1 MNSKKTIIKIGT
13 TLLSCAFFCLL
24 STSLLTG
31 CIDYDD
37 ISHHVNGKVQ
47 IQLPNEIN
55 NAEQLQGHTVT
66 ITLGAQKF
74 SAVTDADGIATFN
87 DIQPDIY
94 DISTAWELTGDEY
107 SQLTGE
113 ASKVSGAIVSGG
125 LSSQPFT
132 EEQESEPILL
142 PTSMQVKRDI
152 VISKIASAGSKDAN
166 NKVYPYGKYLEL
178 YNQSDDSIDVSGLYI
193 GLTESSNP
201 QPYTLD
207 NLHEDYADSVV
218 IVKQVFQIPA
228 DKPYLIGPGGT
239 LLLTNSATDHSDVN
253 ELEHDLTGADFES
266 KGANNHV
273 NNPDVP
279 ALLTTFTIFV
289 KNSSMNLMQGG
300 PCGVIIFR
308 TTEDIDQW
316 QHTYGYGKTTGSL
329 FYLCVP
335 TRVIID
341 GVDYLKNK
349 ATGVDITSKRLY
361 TTIDAGYTHIE
372 SVSGYT
378 GEVVYRRTEKT
389 AADGHKILMDTNNSS
404 NDFKVS
410 TTIKPREYDE
420 AE

>member
-1 MNSKKTIIKIGT
+1 MNNKTRLLKISLF
-13 TLLSCAFFCLL
+13 LL
-24 STSLLTG
+24 TVSLQTG

-37 ISHHVNGKVQ
+37 ISRQVNGKVQ
-47 IQLPNEIN
+47 VLLPKEISN
-55 NAEQLQGHTVT
+55 TEQLAGHNVT
-66 ITLGAQKF
+66 LTLGTEKITALTN
-74 SAVTDADGIATFN
+74 ANGLATFS
-87 DIQPDIY
+87 DLLPDIY
-94 DISTAWELTGDEY
+94 NISTSWELTGEEY
-107 SQLTGE
+107 TLLTGE
-113 ASKVSGAIVSGG
+113 TSVVSGAIISGG

-142 PTSMQVKRDI
+142 PTTMEVKRNL

-166 NKVYPYGKYLEL
+166 NKVYPYGKYLEI
-178 YNQSDDSIDVSGLYI
+178 YNQSDDSVDVSGLYI
-193 GLTESSNP
+193 GLLESSNP
-201 QPYTLD
+201 QPYTLE
-207 NLHEDYADSVV
+207 NLSEDYADSVV

-228 DKPYLIGPGGT
+228 DKPYLLGPGGT

-253 ELEHDLTGADFES
+253 DLEYDLTKADFES

-279 ALLTTFTIFV
+279 ALLTTFTVFL

-308 TTEDIDQW
+308 TDENIDLW

-329 FYLCVP
+329 SYLCVP

-349 ATGVDITSKRLY
+349 ATGVDIATKRLY
-361 TTIDAGYTHIE
+361 NTIDAGYAHIE
-372 SVSGYT
+372 AVSGYT
-378 GEVVYRRTEKT
+378 GEVVYRRTEKI
-389 AADGHKILMDTNNSS
+389 AADGHKILMDTNNSI

-410 TTIKPREYDE
+410 TTIKPREYDVVE
-420 AE
+420 